1 MKWFEAAHE
10 VLDLY
15 AANEKPSRDLEKA
28 AVKASLA
35 RLVELAP
42 GRAVEVRIPPHAA
55 VQVIGGTS
63 HRRGTPPAVVEC
75 DGRTWLSLATGAM
88 SWHDG
93 LMSGKLHASG
103 ARSDLSGL
111 LPIPNVPL
119 DYGHTDI
126 P

>member
-1 MKWFEAAHE
+1 VTWFEAAHE
-10 VLDLY
+10 VLDVY
-15 AANEKPSRDLEKA
+15 AANDKPQRDLEKA

-75 DGRTWLSLATGAM
+75 DARTWLSLATGAM
-88 SWHDG
+88 SWNEG

-103 ARSDLSGL
+103 ARSDLSAL
-111 LPIPNVPL
+111 LPIPDGPA
-119 DYGHTDI
+119 DDGHPDS